1 MFVIFSQL
9 DMALS
14 THQLDS
20 NQDIGSLFFKH
31 PSNIFISG
39 PSGSGKTEF
48 VKKMIEFKEDLFDI
62 LPQHI
67 VWCYKEWQKS
77 YNILQE
83 REGSNIKFIQGGGP
97 KPILMKVTNTT
108 VKSTIMRKRKAMK
121 SAGHRLVDDV
131 TKLNTELIHRL
142 TEHPAIEVAWY
153 FNGSV
158 YGKTTV
164 GKRIKFDLH
173 DNIDNAIKTK

>member
-1 MFVIFSQL
+1 
-9 DMALS
+9 
-14 THQLDS
+14 
-20 NQDIGSLFFKH
+20 
-31 PSNIFISG
+31 
-39 PSGSGKTEF
+39 
-48 VKKMIEFKEDLFDI
+48 
-62 LPQHI
+62 
-67 VWCYKEWQKS
+67 
-77 YNILQE
+77 
-83 REGSNIKFIQGGGP
+83 
-97 KPILMKVTNTT
+97 
-108 VKSTIMRKRKAMK
+108 MK

-158 YGKTTV
+158 YGKTIV